1 MMTTTTHGGPTRVD
15 LIAEPIR
22 RTADGLEVP
31 VNSFWYRALPLSC
44 TTFEVSIDGTPV
56 SAAQIRVHVN
66 ERDYLLDELP
76 EREDE
81 TWFVLDAAR
90 LRITAEL
97 SPGEHELEVGLV
109 HWIPYLFDEETREH
123 LRLRNVERRRF
134 ELPAEFIA

>member
-1 MMTTTTHGGPTRVD
+1 MTTNSGPTRVD
-15 LIAEPIR
+15 LIADPIR
-22 RTADGLEVP
+22 LTADGFEVP

-44 TTFEVSIDGTPV
+44 TSFELSIDGTPV
-56 SAAQIRVHVN
+56 DPKRIRVHVN
-66 ERDYLLDELP
+66 EHDYPVEELP
-76 EREDE
+76 EHEDE

-90 LRITAEL
+90 LRVAAEL
-97 SPGEHELEVGLV
+97 SPGEHELEVALI